1 MIILELANL
10 ADSLVLVLGPEE
22 LRQSVCQL
30 QTVNLICF
38 AFPHGEPAGNFR
50 VFVHIGKQLSCTYMP
65 LLN

>member
-30 QTVNLICF
+30 QTVD
-38 AFPHGEPAGNFR
+38 
-50 VFVHIGKQLSCTYMP
+50 
-65 LLN
+65 LLAWWI